1 MSDLFTDVWARNF
14 VQGGTVNGV
23 EDVWA
28 RSAVGNPSTAI
39 TETLYGLNHRS
50 LANSVPINKDYYGLA
65 FFTKPDLRLTADNL
79 HRLRKFAP
87 LLTSR
92 ENSLPRAIR
101 AMLDFR
107 HNSHNNT
114 QNEERYPSGL
124 IDPKQIFI
132 PILTNQIITMS
143 GWQDIELPIYT
154 SEAGVY
160 GEQFSYADGIAEIY
174 RTFPMT
180 ATFRNIPGDPIT
192 ALFYYWITYAAAV
205 FEGVLTPYANN
216 IAENTI
222 DYQTRIYRVVLDSS
236 KRFVQKIA
244 CTGAAFPT
252 SVPIGAAF
260 NYEVDMPINRND
272 QISINFQCIGAEYYD
287 DAILHD
293 FNKAVCI
300 GNPAMLPD
308 KRKAAGLIKVPYEYI
323 FLFNHAGYPCIN
335 PATFELEWW
344 IYNDQFTAM
353 TGEGKDNHVEFNL
366 DEVDAGELGKY
377 TSGNKTSTGKVAN
390 QNGGAGGGIN
400 WTGSDKEFFDSLYTS
415 QPPKP

>member
-1 MSDLFTDVWARNF
+1 LPPTPAAKIAVALILLFQKKEGFTMSDLITDIWARNF
-14 VQGGTVNGV
+14 TQGGTVNGV

-28 RSAVGNPSTAI
+28 RSAVGNPSVAI

-65 FFTKPDLRLTADNL
+65 FFTKPDLRLTNDNL

-92 ENSLPRAIR
+92 AESLPRAIR

-107 HNSHNNT
+107 HNTH
-114 QNEERYPSGL
+114 NEESYLCGL

-132 PILTNQIITMS
+132 PVLTNQIITMS

-154 SEAGVY
+154 SDAGVY
-160 GEQFSYADGIAEIY
+160 GEQFSFADGIAEIY
-174 RTFPMT
+174 RTFPLSC
-180 ATFRNIPGDPIT
+180 TFRNIPGDPIT

-205 FEGVLTPYANN
+205 FEGLLTPYHNN

-252 SVPIGAAF
+252 TVPVGAAF

-272 QISINFQCIGAEYYD
+272 QITINFQCIGAEYYD

-293 FNKAVCI
+293 FNKAVAI
-300 GNPAMLPD
+300 GNADMFPAN
-308 KRKAAGLIKVPYEYI
+308 RKKAGMIKVPYEYI
-323 FLFNHAGYPCIN
+323 FLFNHAGYPWIN

-344 IYNDQFTAM
+344 IYNQQFIAM
-353 TGEGKDNHVEFNL
+353 TGEGKDGHVEFNL
-366 DEVDAGELGKY
+366 DEVDAGELNIY
-377 TSGNKTSTGKVAN
+377 
-390 QNGGAGGGIN
+390 
-400 WTGSDKEFFDSLYTS
+400 TGSPTAT
-415 QPPKP
+415 PGG